1 MTSLI
6 DTIYGSI
13 YNVSRRNNQLSK
25 RDKLLS
31 KIKNNPTNVKFETLQ
46 TILLHYGF
54 KERIPKGGSSHYT
67 YILGNLIIT
76 IPKQKP
82 VNKIY
87 VKQFL
92 KLIENLEK

>member
-1 MTSLI
+1 MFV

-13 YNVSRRNNQLSK
+13 YNVSRRTNHLSK
-25 RDKLLS
+25 RDKLLT
-31 KIKNNPTNVKFETLQ
+31 KIRNNPTNVKFETLQ

-54 KERIPKGGSSHYT
+54 SERKPKGGSSHYT
-67 YILGNLIIT
+67 FILADLIIT
-76 IPKQKP
+76 IPKHKP

-92 KLIENLEK
+92 KLIDNLEK